1 MIYFVEVIQ
10 PGEAVSPIARMTT
23 RGGDV
28 MRLVEALRRD
38 YPEYVRIEVYADET
52 PLFVI
57 DGAGRQVN
65 AA

>member
-1 MIYFVEVIQ
+1 
-10 PGEAVSPIARMTT
+10 MTT
-23 RGGDV
+23 RGGEV

-38 YPEYVRIEVYADET
+38 YPDYVRIEVYADET

-57 DGAGRQVN
+57 DGAGRRVN

>member
-1 MIYFVEVIQ
+1 MIYCVEVIQ
-10 PGEAVSPIARMTT
+10 TREAAPPVARMTT
-23 RGGDV
+23 RGADV

-38 YPEYVRIEVYADET
+38 YPDYLRIEVYADET